1 MLQELELQQ
10 VVAQSS
16 AVPAQVQ
23 ELRQVPGLGPG
34 PGPEPVLE
42 PEVVPR
48 GPLGLE
54 QVAALVL
61 AARAQAQAPRQV
73 LGLALARA

>member
-10 VVAQSS
+10 VVAQAS
-16 AVPAQVQ
+16 AVLAQVQ
-23 ELRQVPGLGPG
+23 ELRQVPGLGPE
-34 PGPEPVLE
+34 PGLEPVQE

-61 AARAQAQAPRQV
+61 AARAQAPRQV